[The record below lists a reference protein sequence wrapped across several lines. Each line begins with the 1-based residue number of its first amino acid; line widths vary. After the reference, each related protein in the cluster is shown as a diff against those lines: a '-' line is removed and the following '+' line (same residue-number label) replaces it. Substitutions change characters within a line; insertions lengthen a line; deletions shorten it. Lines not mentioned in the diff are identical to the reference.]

1 MGVERKL
8 SQALGALK
16 KGYTADNAF
25 VSFPTVQT
33 MVDVAAASNT
43 AVAAAV
49 TLASGA
55 TTVIS
60 GGTVTDPGE
69 YRALRIKGNQ
79 AGVAGTVV
87 VTGYDRGGR
96 VVTDRIDA
104 SGSSAVDGLVPMN
117 TIASITFPARV
128 ASGDTISVGVSEK
141 LGLYRP
147 IVSTSDV
154 VLMER
159 KATAATEFTVE
170 SSTGTV
176 DATYGTVIPSGGITA
191 VDTFKLSFETLQF

>member
-8 SQALGALK
+8 SQTLGALK
-16 KGYTADNAF
+16 KGYVANNPYE
-25 VSFPTVQT
+25 SFPTVQT

-43 AVAAAV
+43 SVAAAV

-55 TTVIS
+55 TTTVS
-60 GGTVTDPGE
+60 GATVTNPGE

-79 AGVAGTVV
+79 AGVVGTVV

-96 VVTDRIDA
+96 VVTDRIAA
-104 SGSSAVDGLVPMN
+104 SGASAIDGLVPM
-117 TIASITFPARV
+117 ASISHITFPARF

-147 IVSTSDV
+147 VVATSDV
-154 VLMER
+154 VLMEK
-159 KATAATEFTVE
+159 KASAATEFTVQ
-170 SSTGTV
+170 SSTGTI
-176 DATYGTVIPSGGITA
+176 DATYGTVVPSGTITA
-191 VDTFKLSFETLQF
+191 LDSFKMSYNTKNF